1 MIAEALDDE
10 RCSPDV
16 LAGVEA
22 AAGALEA
29 AGAAVERVS
38 IPLWRSGFAIWFGVL
53 VAGWPPMLRSNGIG
67 NDHLGYVDVE
77 RAHAAGLVR
86 RTELDQLPP
95 TIKLPLLLHRYLD
108 ERYRE
113 SRSPGPGT
121 SGSRFAGRSTGRS
134 PTTTC
139 CSHRPCRTRRVRCRR
154 SG

>member
-1 MIAEALDDE
+1 
-10 RCSPDV
+10 
-16 LAGVEA
+16 
-22 AAGALEA
+22 
-29 AGAAVERVS
+29 
-38 IPLWRSGFAIWFGVL
+38 
-53 VAGWPPMLRSNGIG
+53 MLRSNGIG

-108 ERYRE
+108 ERYQGVPLARA
-113 SRSPGPGT
+113 RNQ
-121 SGSRFAGRSTGRS
+121 RIALRRAVDGRS